1 MLLAS
6 SSGFNFLLLFTFFK
20 FTSLP
25 LDPRRL
31 NLSLLTTAF
40 MLFRTQSAAVYG
52 IDADLVEVEVDLTP
66 ARGEADSPSSVIIVG
81 LPDAAVRESRERIR
95 AAINNSGFFFP
106 FHKTTINLAPADVRK
121 EGASFDLPIALGIL
135 GANGDLGEGS
145 TIKDVLTVGEL
156 SLDGHVRAIKGAL
169 PIALRA
175 RDAGIK
181 SLLLPEENAK
191 EAAVVAGIDVFAVD
205 DLRGAVELIA
215 RLEKGTG
222 ASGANR
228 PAPLRV
234 DPAELLRHRDD
245 YHVDFRE
252 VRGQYAAKRALEVAS
267 AGSHNILLIG
277 PPGSGKT
284 MLAKR
289 LPTILPPLEFEAA
302 LELTK
307 IYSVA
312 GLTNR
317 TGLVTER
324 PFRSPHHT
332 ISDAGLIG
340 GGAQPRPG
348 EVSLAHHGVLF
359 LDELPEFD
367 RSVLEVLR
375 QPLEDQQVTISR
387 AAMALTFPS
396 SFMLAAAMN
405 PCPCGFWNDPTRE
418 CRCTP
423 LQIQRYVGRISGP
436 LLDRIDIH
444 IDVPA
449 VRFKELTGD
458 APPDAESSSDI
469 RQRVERAR
477 ERQRERFKGE
487 GIFSNAQMSSRHIR
501 RFCRIDAECE
511 RMLENAMTRLGLS
524 ARAYDRILKVSRTI
538 ADLED
543 SDEIRPGHT
552 AEAVGYR
559 SLDRTYWT

>member
-1 MLLAS
+1 
-6 SSGFNFLLLFTFFK
+6 
-20 FTSLP
+20 
-25 LDPRRL
+25 
-31 NLSLLTTAF
+31 
-40 MLFRTQSAAVYG
+40 MLFRTLSAAVYG
-52 IDADLVEVEVDLTP
+52 IDADLVDIEVDLTP
-66 ARGEADSPSSVIIVG
+66 ARSEADSPSSVTIVG
-81 LPDAAVRESRERIR
+81 LPDAAVRESKERIR
-95 AAINNSGFFFP
+95 AAISNCAFFFP
-106 FHKTTINLAPADVRK
+106 FQRTTINLAPADVRK

-135 GANGDLGEGS
+135 GANGDLAEGTS
-145 TIKDVLTVGEL
+145 LIEMVSVGEL
-156 SLDGHVRAIKGAL
+156 SLDGRVRPIKGAL
-169 PIALRA
+169 PIAILA
-175 RDAGIK
+175 REGSIK
-181 SLLLPEENAK
+181 HLLVPEENAK
-191 EAAVVAGIDVFAVD
+191 EAAVVSGVNVYAVT
-205 DLRGAVELIA
+205 DLRGAVELI
-215 RLEKGTG
+215 G
-222 ASGANR
+222 ALRSSS
-228 PAPLRV
+228 PPEPLRV
-234 DPAELLRHRDD
+234 DPAEVLQHVDH
-245 YHVDFRE
+245 YNVDFRE
-252 VRGQYAAKRALEVAS
+252 VRGQQAAKRALEVAS

-289 LPTILPPLEFEAA
+289 LPTILPSLEFEAA

-307 IYSVA
+307 IHSVA
-312 GLTNR
+312 GLTGR
-317 TGLVTER
+317 SGLVTER

-340 GGAQPRPG
+340 GGAVPRPG
-348 EVSLAHHGVLF
+348 EVSLAHQGVLF

-375 QPLEDQQVTISR
+375 QPLEDQKVTISR
-387 AAMALTFPS
+387 AAMSLTFPA

-449 VRFKELTGD
+449 VKFRELTGD
-458 APPDAESSSDI
+458 TPPGAESSASI
-469 RQRVERAR
+469 RQRVIKAR
-477 ERQRERFKGE
+477 ERQRERLAPE
-487 GIFSNAQMSSRHIR
+487 EIFSNAAMTPRLIR
-501 RFCRIDAECE
+501 SYCLIDSESE
-511 RMLENAMTRLGLS
+511 TMLERAMTRLGLS

-543 SDEIRPGHT
+543 SDEIRSAHV
-552 AEAVGYR
+552 AEAVHYR

>member
-1 MLLAS
+1 MLY
-6 SSGFNFLLLFTFFK
+6 
-20 FTSLP
+20 
-25 LDPRRL
+25 
-31 NLSLLTTAF
+31 
-40 MLFRTQSAAVYG
+40 RTLSAAVYG
-52 IDADLVEVEVDLTP
+52 IDADLVDIEVDLAAT
-66 ARGEADSPSSVIIVG
+66 RGEGDQVSSVTIVG

-95 AAINNSGFFFP
+95 AAIQNCGYLFP

-135 GANGDLGEGS
+135 GANGDLGAAEGL
-145 TIKDVLTVGEL
+145 TDVLSLGEL
-156 SLDGHVRAIKGAL
+156 SLDGRVRPVKGAL
-169 PIALRA
+169 PVALRA
-175 RDAGIK
+175 REAGIR
-181 SLLLPEENAK
+181 SLLLPEENAT
-191 EAAVVAGIDVFAVD
+191 EAAVVSGVDVYAAPT
-205 DLRGAVELIA
+205 LRGAVELVA
-215 RLEKGTG
+215 ALRAGS
-222 ASGANR
+222 A

-234 DPAELLRHRDD
+234 DEARLLSADAP
-245 YHVDFRE
+245 YEVDFRE
-252 VRGQYAAKRALEVAS
+252 VRGQLAVKRALEVAS

-302 LELTK
+302 LELTR
-307 IYSVA
+307 IHSVA
-312 GLTNR
+312 GLTGR
-317 TGLVTER
+317 AGLVTRR

-340 GGAQPRPG
+340 GGAVPRPG
-348 EVSLAHHGVLF
+348 EVSLAHQGVLF

-375 QPLEDQQVTISR
+375 QPLEDQKVTISR
-387 AAMALTFPS
+387 AAMSLTFPA

-418 CRCTP
+418 CRCSP

-449 VRFKELTGD
+449 VKFRDLTGQT
-458 APPDAESSSDI
+458 PPETDDSATI
-469 RQRVERAR
+469 RQRVIAAR
-477 ERQRERFKGE
+477 ERQLQRLEKE
-487 GIFSNAQMSSRHIR
+487 HIFSNSAMTPRMIRHY
-501 RFCRIDAECE
+501 CCIDTESE
-511 RMLENAMTRLGLS
+511 QMLERAMTRLGLS

-538 ADLED
+538 ADLEGSED
-543 SDEIRPGHT
+543 IRSAHV

>member
-1 MLLAS
+1 
-6 SSGFNFLLLFTFFK
+6 
-20 FTSLP
+20 
-25 LDPRRL
+25 
-31 NLSLLTTAF
+31 

-52 IDADLVEVEVDLTP
+52 IDADLVDIEVDLTP
-66 ARGEADSPSSVIIVG
+66 ARGEADTPSSVTIVG
-81 LPDAAVRESRERIR
+81 LPDLAVRESRERIR
-95 AAINNSGFFFP
+95 AAINNSAFFFP

-135 GANGDLGEGS
+135 GANGDLGAREHL
-145 TIKDVLTVGEL
+145 TDVLTVGEL
-156 SLDGHVRAIKGAL
+156 SLDGRVRAIKGAL
-169 PIALRA
+169 PVAIRA
-175 RDAGIK
+175 REAKIK
-181 SLLLPEENAK
+181 RLLLPEENAR
-191 EAAVVAGIDVFAVD
+191 EAAVVTGVDVYPVA
-205 DLRGAVELIA
+205 DLRGAVELLA
-215 RLEKGTG
+215 ALD
-222 ASGANR
+222 SN
-228 PAPLRV
+228 APPLPVQV
-234 DPAELLRHRDD
+234 DPATLLAHDTPTG
-245 YHVDFRE
+245 VDFRE
-252 VRGQYAAKRALEVAS
+252 VRGQQHAKRALEVAS
-267 AGSHNILLIG
+267 AGAHNILLIG

-307 IYSVA
+307 IHSVA
-312 GLTNR
+312 GLTGR

-340 GGAQPRPG
+340 GGAVPRPG

-375 QPLEDQQVTISR
+375 QPLEDQKVTISR
-387 AAMALTFPS
+387 ASMSLTFPS

-449 VRFKELTGD
+449 VRFKELTGAG
-458 APPDAESSSDI
+458 APTESSA
-469 RQRVERAR
+469 EMRAR
-477 ERQRERFKGE
+477 IIAARARQLARFTHD
-487 GIFSNAQMSSRHIR
+487 GIFANAQMSPRQIR
-501 RFCRIDAECE
+501 LHCRLDAECE
-511 RMLENAMTRLGLS
+511 RLLEAAMTRQGLS
-524 ARAYDRILKVSRTI
+524 ARAYDRILKVSRTS
-538 ADLED
+538 ADLAGA
-543 SDEIRPGHT
+543 DEIRPVDL

>member
-1 MLLAS
+1 
-6 SSGFNFLLLFTFFK
+6 
-20 FTSLP
+20 
-25 LDPRRL
+25 
-31 NLSLLTTAF
+31 

-52 IDADLVEVEVDLTP
+52 IDADLVDIEVDLTP
-66 ARGEADSPSSVIIVG
+66 ARGEADGNPSVTIVG
-81 LPDAAVRESRERIR
+81 LPDLAVRESRERIR
-95 AAINNSGFFFP
+95 AAVNNSSFFFP

-135 GANGDLGEGS
+135 GANGDLGDAGGL
-145 TIKDVLTVGEL
+145 TDVLSVGEL
-156 SLDGHVRAIKGAL
+156 SLDGRVRPVRGAL

-175 RDAGIK
+175 RDAGLK
-181 SLLLPEENAK
+181 SLLLPEENAT
-191 EAAVVAGIDVFAVD
+191 EAAVVKGVDVYAAGS
-205 DLRGAVELIA
+205 LRAAVELVA
-215 RLEKGTG
+215 ALRAGT
-222 ASGANR
+222 A
-228 PAPLRV
+228 PPPLRADEAV
-234 DPAELLRHRDD
+234 LLNGEGSYD
-245 YHVDFRE
+245 VDFRE
-252 VRGQYAAKRALEVAS
+252 VRGQHAVKRALEVAS

-307 IYSVA
+307 IHSVA

-317 TGLVTER
+317 TGLVNAR

-332 ISDAGLIG
+332 ISDAGLVG
-340 GGAQPRPG
+340 GGAVPRPG

-375 QPLEDQQVTISR
+375 QPLEDRRVTISR
-387 AAMALTFPS
+387 AAMTLTFPA

-405 PCPCGFWNDPTRE
+405 PCPCGFYNDPVLE

-423 LQIQRYVGRISGP
+423 PQIQRYVGRVSGP
-436 LLDRIDIH
+436 HLDRIDIH
-444 IDVPA
+444 VDVPA
-449 VRFKELTGD
+449 VRFKELSDRG
-458 APPDAESSSDI
+458 APEGEGSADI
-469 RQRVERAR
+469 RARVLSARAR
-477 ERQRERFKGE
+477 QHARFE
-487 GIFSNAQMSSRHIR
+487 GSRLFANAQMTPRLIR
-501 RFCRIDAECE
+501 RHCRLDAEGE
-511 RMLENAMTRLGLS
+511 RLLEQAMTRQGLS

-538 ADLED
+538 ADLEA
-543 SDEIRPGHT
+543 SDDVLPRHV

-559 SLDRTYWT
+559 SLDRTYWA